1 LREIPNPLKEDTK
14 IVGELS
20 TEFVCRELG
29 NTQRVKKETKADK
42 KTQELQNRHW
52 VLQKSST

>member
-42 KTQELQNRHW
+42 KTQE
-52 VLQKSST
+52 